1 MSLPPSTTRR
11 RPAAVLRR
19 LPRPVRAFGALLLA
33 LGMVQLAA
41 QAAFAH
47 PAAERWLRTRIADA
61 LAARVGGE
69 VALGPDVDVDALYRV
84 TFGPI
89 DAGAPAEGVA
99 GVHVDRAKVRP
110 RWSALLAGRVEPA
123 TIRLH
128 GIRVE
133 LEPGRATD
141 ARASAP
147 PTPRGDRAPPSPRG
161 EAGFRLRAS
170 GCGQRRPGSAEAC
183 GLQPEAF
190 LSAFPVVHLRELE
203 LSLRTGGRVVA
214 LAPVDGRISG
224 TRAAGGDVVEL
235 ALWRG
240 RASAEATIRRD
251 AAGALSLDGRL
262 ARVPVR
268 RIPPELLGA
277 VATLLEGELSGEL
290 HVRAPADFAV
300 AEVAFRLDAAR
311 LTVEGAALGPAPIGP
326 FDAALS
332 GRLSLDRAARELR
345 LEEGALELVRALHV
359 RAEGSARLAPGIP
372 ITLALRADA
381 VDYRALVD
389 GLPAALALPRDAPRP
404 GGTFD
409 VGVELGGPILRPS
422 EWTVAGGLELARL
435 RAAARR
441 EPAVALRRTFA
452 HRPEADPGP
461 APSFRVGPENP
472 GFVPYAELPPHV
484 VRAVTLSEDA
494 GFFAHQGFD
503 LEELKNAFAAGA
515 ERGRVVRGG
524 STISQQLAK
533 NLFLTREKTLARKI
547 REAVLTIGL
556 EATVPKARLLEIY
569 LNVAEWGPGLHGIG
583 PAARHYF
590 GVDARALTPKQAA
603 FLASIIPNPVRY
615 HGMYARGALTEG
627 WEQKVAELLL
637 RMSEYGVLSN
647 EELLAALAEPIV
659 FVGTTTTAAEPG

>member
-1 MSLPPSTTRR
+1 MALPPSTTRR
-11 RPAAVLRR
+11 RPAAVLRQ
-19 LPRPVRAFGALLLA
+19 LPRPVRAGAALLLA

-47 PAAERWLRTRIADA
+47 PAAERWLRTRLAEA
-61 LAARVGGE
+61 LAARVEGE

-84 TFGPI
+84 TFGPL

-110 RWSALLAGRVEPA
+110 RWSALLAGRIEPA
-123 TIRLH
+123 TIRLY

-133 LEPGRATD
+133 LEPGEMA
-141 ARASAP
+141 AP
-147 PTPRGDRAPPSPRG
+147 LETRGAVVPPSHTPRIMPPSPPAARADAPSGDAGG
-161 EAGFRLRAS
+161 EGDGLGRL
-170 GCGQRRPGSAEAC
+170 GP
-183 GLQPEAF
+183 
-190 LSAFPVVHLRELE
+190 FPVVHLRELE

-214 LAPVDGRISG
+214 LASVDGRISG
-224 TRAAGGDVVEL
+224 TRAADGDVLDL

-240 RASAEATIRRD
+240 RASAEATVRRD
-251 AAGALSLDGRL
+251 AAGALSLDARL

-290 HVRAPADFAV
+290 RVRAPAELAV

-311 LTVEGAALGPAPIGP
+311 LTVAGAALGPAPIGP

-332 GRLSLDRAARELR
+332 GRLRLDRAARELR
-345 LEEGALELVRALHV
+345 LQEGALELVRALHV

-389 GLPAALALPRDAPRP
+389 ALPPALALPAEAPRP

-409 VGVELGGPILRPS
+409 VAVELGGPILRPS

-441 EPAVALRRTFA
+441 EAAVAQRRTFT
-452 HRPEADPGP
+452 HRPEAEPGS

-472 GFVPYAELPPHV
+472 SFVPYAELPPHV

-533 NLFLTREKTLARKI
+533 NLFLTREKTLARKV

-569 LNVAEWGPGLHGIG
+569 LNVAEWGPGIHGIG

-637 RMSEYGVLSN
+637 RLSEYGVLSN

-659 FVGTTTTAAEPG
+659 FAGTTTTGAEPG

>member
-1 MSLPPSTTRR
+1 MALLPSTPRDR
-11 RPAAVLRR
+11 LPAALRR
-19 LPRPVRAFGALLLA
+19 LPRSVRAGGALVLAVGLLQA
-33 LGMVQLAA
+33 AA

-47 PAAERWLRTRIADA
+47 PAVERWLRVRITDA
-61 LAARVGGE
+61 LAARLDGE

-84 TFGPI
+84 TFGPV
-89 DAGAPAEGVA
+89 DADAPAAGVA
-99 GVHVDRAKVRP
+99 RVHVGRAKVRP

-128 GIRVE
+128 GVRVE
-133 LEPGRATD
+133 LDPGRAAETN
-141 ARASAP
+141 ASASP
-147 PTPRGDRAPPSPRG
+147 APLGPRPPPSPPPSPPASNPSTLTHDAGG
-161 EAGFRLRAS
+161 EGAPGRA
-170 GCGQRRPGSAEAC
+170 
-183 GLQPEAF
+183 
-190 LSAFPVVHLRELE
+190 AFPVIHLRDLE
-203 LSLRTGGRVVA
+203 VSVRTAGRVVA
-214 LAPVDGRISG
+214 LPPVNGRIAG
-224 TRAAGGDVVEL
+224 TRDANGDAVEL
-235 ALWRG
+235 ALSRG
-240 RASAEATIRRD
+240 RASAKATVRRD
-251 AAGALSLDGRL
+251 RAGALSLDGRL

-268 RIPPELLGA
+268 RIPTELLGP
-277 VATLLEGELSGEL
+277 VATPLEGELSGEL
-290 HVRAPADFAV
+290 RIRAPADLAG
-300 AEVAFRLDAAR
+300 AEVAFRLDLAR

-332 GRLSLDRAARELR
+332 GRVRLDRATRELR
-345 LEEGALELVRALHV
+345 LEDGALELLGALHV

-381 VDYRALVD
+381 IDYRALAD
-389 GLPAALALPRDAPRP
+389 ALPAALALPADAPRP

-409 VGVELGGPILRPS
+409 VAVELGGPILRPS

-441 EPAVALRRTFA
+441 ESPVALRRTFT
-452 HRPEADPGP
+452 HRPESEAGP
-461 APSFRVGPENP
+461 APAFRVGPENP
-472 GFVPYAELPPHV
+472 SFVPYAELPPHL
-484 VRAVTLSEDA
+484 VRAVTTSEDA
-494 GFFAHQGFD
+494 GFFGHQGFD

-515 ERGRVVRGG
+515 EKGRVVRGG

-533 NLFLTREKTLARKI
+533 NLYLTREKTLARKI

-590 GVDARALTPKQAA
+590 GVDPRALTPKQAV

-615 HGMYARGALTEG
+615 HAMYARGALTEG
-627 WEQKVAELLL
+627 WEQKLAECLL
-637 RMSEYGVLSN
+637 RLSELGVLSE

-659 FVGTTTTAAEPG
+659 FAGTTTTAAEPG